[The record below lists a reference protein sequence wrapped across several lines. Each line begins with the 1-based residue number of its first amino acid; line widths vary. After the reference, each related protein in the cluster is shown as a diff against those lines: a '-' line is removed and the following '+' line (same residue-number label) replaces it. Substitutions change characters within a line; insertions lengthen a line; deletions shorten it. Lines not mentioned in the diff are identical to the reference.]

1 MFNAPTFPGICKSKT
16 LNCQTKT
23 WDIDFYAVKVQTV
36 GLDTW
41 ASIERI
47 PTTAINAATVSDE
60 KRITWEGRAGWDI
73 AGQAVRKQ
81 HVSTQSLQNSTVNK
95 QKQVV
100 KKNTDV
106 NSLHKRFSSL
116 SDNSLCTCLITCSVS
131 IKSVHKAIWEWG
143 QLCIHLFC
151 LNTYIV
157 YLFSNN
163 IRLNCSCMNYRSVWG
178 VRLKPNLEACVSFFK
193 VCLTETC
200 QTGLTASSPLFAQHY
215 HLSVVKSL
223 LNFTL
228 TWNWKLSLQHWTI
241 PTHLLTSTY
250 WCLIT
255 RSGFFWYLREKGYRN
270 LLIPSTKCRSNCV
283 LLLASSF

>member
-1 MFNAPTFPGICKSKT
+1 M
-16 LNCQTKT
+16 
-23 WDIDFYAVKVQTV
+23 

-60 KRITWEGRAGWDI
+60 KRITWEGRAGWDT

-100 KKNTDV
+100 KKTQMWILYKKAFLA
-106 NSLHKRFSSL
+106 SATAC
-116 SDNSLCTCLITCSVS
+116 NSLCICLITCSVS
-131 IKSVHKAIWEWG
+131 IKSVHKAVWEWG
-143 QLCIHLFC
+143 RLCLHLVC

-157 YLFSNN
+157 YLFSNS
-163 IRLNCSCMNYRSVWG
+163 IRWNCSCMNYRSVWG
-178 VRLKPNLEACVSFFK
+178 VKLKPNLEAC

-215 HLSVVKSL
+215 HLSAKRKKSL
-223 LNFTL
+223 L
-228 TWNWKLSLQHWTI
+228 LSL
-241 PTHLLTSTY
+241 
-250 WCLIT
+250 
-255 RSGFFWYLREKGYRN
+255 
-270 LLIPSTKCRSNCV
+270 
-283 LLLASSF
+283 